1 VNRVAVATCAGV
13 DIDPDEPILLRAL
26 AEAGVTA
33 QSAVW
38 DDPSVEWNRFDLV
51 VIRSTWD
58 YASRRD
64 EFLAWAGSV
73 ERLANPYPVVE
84 YSSDKH
90 YLGDLGRRGHRVVAT
105 TFVDVGDEPSFPG
118 GDFVVKPCVG
128 AGSIDVERYR
138 PDEHERAR
146 AHVARLHA
154 EGRDVI
160 VQPYVDTVDQVGER
174 ALVYLDGSFSHAVTK
189 GAMLN
194 VTASDRDARY
204 RREQLSPAQAEL
216 GAVEVGEAVL
226 AGSGF
231 ADLLYARLDLVRTP
245 AGWAI
250 MELELVE
257 PSLFLAFD
265 DAAATRLA
273 EAIKRRVE

>member
-1 VNRVAVATCAGV
+1 MNRVAVATCAGV
-13 DIDPDEPILLRAL
+13 AVDPDEPILLRAL
-26 AEAGVTA
+26 GEAGVTA

-58 YASRRD
+58 YAARRD

-90 YLGDLGRRGHRVVAT
+90 YLADLERRGHRVVAT
-105 TFVDVGDEPSFPG
+105 AFVDVDDEPAFPG

-146 AHVARLHA
+146 DHVARLHA

-160 VQPYVDTVDQVGER
+160 VQPYVDTVDHVGER
-174 ALVYLDGSFSHAVTK
+174 ALVYVDGTFSHAVTK

-194 VTASDRDARY
+194 VAAIDRDARY
-204 RREQLSPAQAEL
+204 RREQLSPAQAESD
-216 GAVEVGEAVL
+216 AVEVGEAVL
-226 AGSGF
+226 SGSGF

-265 DAAATRLA
+265 ATAATRLA